1 MLERLI
7 NVTKTTFF
15 IKNDNF
21 LLKIKN
27 SSQYVLQFLY
37 KHTGAKCYYFS
48 GDKLYIHSR
57 FSPIPIEKIENITI
71 KKYSQADRSYGFKVL
86 VKLKGKRLRQQ
97 FRLGIAGFIRTDL
110 QKLHDDLIKDFRK
123 RKIEYKYR

>member
-27 SSQYVLQFLY
+27 SSQYVLQFLR
-37 KHTGAKCYYFS
+37 
-48 GDKLYIHSR
+48 DKG
-57 FSPIPIEKIENITI
+57 P
-71 KKYSQADRSYGFKVL
+71 KKSFK
-86 VKLKGKRLRQQ
+86 K
-97 FRLGIAGFIRTDL
+97 T
-110 QKLHDDLIKDFRK
+110 QKSN
-123 RKIEYKYR
+123 

>member
-27 SSQYVLQFLY
+27 SSQYVLQFLFF
-37 KHTGAKCYYFS
+37 H
-48 GDKLYIHSR
+48 LYTFHSQNNIR
-57 FSPIPIEKIENITI
+57 IIPDIM
-71 KKYSQADRSYGFKVL
+71 
-86 VKLKGKRLRQQ
+86 
-97 FRLGIAGFIRTDL
+97 
-110 QKLHDDLIKDFRK
+110 
-123 RKIEYKYR
+123 EYPF

>member
-27 SSQYVLQFLY
+27 SSQYVLQFL
-37 KHTGAKCYYFS
+37 
-48 GDKLYIHSR
+48 
-57 FSPIPIEKIENITI
+57 EI
-71 KKYSQADRSYGFKVL
+71 KVRKKASK
-86 VKLKGKRLRQQ
+86 KLKKVIDKASR
-97 FRLGIAGFIRTDL
+97 
-110 QKLHDDLIKDFRK
+110 
-123 RKIEYKYR
+123 Y

>member
-27 SSQYVLQFLY
+27 SSQYVLQFLD
-37 KHTGAKCYYFS
+37 HIIVTQSDYFS
-48 GDKLYIHSR
+48 FVQEG
-57 FSPIPIEKIENITI
+57 IE
-71 KKYSQADRSYGFKVL
+71 
-86 VKLKGKRLRQQ
+86 
-97 FRLGIAGFIRTDL
+97 
-110 QKLHDDLIKDFRK
+110 
-123 RKIEYKYR
+123 

>member
-27 SSQYVLQFLY
+27 SSQYVLQFLHFVY
-37 KHTGAKCYYFS
+37 ENKYY
-48 GDKLYIHSR
+48 
-57 FSPIPIEKIENITI
+57 
-71 KKYSQADRSYGFKVL
+71 KKY
-86 VKLKGKRLRQQ
+86 VKTVNNL
-97 FRLGIAGFIRTDL
+97 F
-110 QKLHDDLIKDFRK
+110 
-123 RKIEYKYR
+123 

>member
-27 SSQYVLQFLY
+27 SSQYVLQFLE
-37 KHTGAKCYYFS
+37 T
-48 GDKLYIHSR
+48 
-57 FSPIPIEKIENITI
+57 EKI
-71 KKYSQADRSYGFKVL
+71 
-86 VKLKGKRLRQQ
+86 
-97 FRLGIAGFIRTDL
+97 
-110 QKLHDDLIKDFRK
+110 
-123 RKIEYKYR
+123 

>member
-27 SSQYVLQFLY
+27 SSQYVLQFL
-37 KHTGAKCYYFS
+37 C
-48 GDKLYIHSR
+48 
-57 FSPIPIEKIENITI
+57 P
-71 KKYSQADRSYGFKVL
+71 Q
-86 VKLKGKRLRQQ
+86 
-97 FRLGIAGFIRTDL
+97 
-110 QKLHDDLIKDFRK
+110 
-123 RKIEYKYR
+123 KYRFELKDIESVLDK

>member
-27 SSQYVLQFLY
+27 SSQYVLQFL
-37 KHTGAKCYYFS
+37 KIIKIAIKPNFSIMCYNEF
-48 GDKLYIHSR
+48 R
-57 FSPIPIEKIENITI
+57 
-71 KKYSQADRSYGFKVL
+71 R
-86 VKLKGKRLRQQ
+86 KGKL
-97 FRLGIAGFIRTDL
+97 FPLPKPTYNFL
-110 QKLHDDLIKDFRK
+110 NS
-123 RKIEYKYR
+123 